1 MKRLFAL
8 VIGMV
13 LLSACSSSEL
23 TENPPNK
30 ESNLSEFVQDKDME
44 EESVCL
50 KLDSLNQAMF
60 PTTNQTRGLSFRK
73 LFDRVKFVIVSDAV
87 GAMFGALIG
96 SVPGAAAGAAI
107 ASGAAI
113 GVAIQADADISTIQ
127 PQQSIQMNDEEIA
140 LSQFLLPTSTESDII
155 CPEDS
160 IGYNHNLIL
169 LSMDGVEPCEFN
181 NLENIIDKVAEIASF
196 NYNIP
201 KSTIL
206 LQIDN
211 NNLHYHNISNTLTN
225 VIKDNQ
231 TLDSYFSNLIV
242 IYPEQASKLKIL
254 HKFFDGLFNIEVQD
268 NKGDYLMQALAIIDQ
283 SALDTD
289 TKLDMRNAFIVG
301 NASNQ
306 LWTIK

>member
-1 MKRLFAL
+1 MKHLIAI

-13 LLSACSSSEL
+13 LFCACSSSEL
-23 TENPPNK
+23 TEDMSTNQ
-30 ESNLSEFVQDKDME
+30 SNLQEYVHERDMDV
-44 EESVCL
+44 ESVCL
-50 KLDSLNQAMF
+50 QLDSLNQAMF
-60 PTTNQTRGLSFRK
+60 PTPNQTRGFSFRK
-73 LFDRVKFVIVSDAV
+73 LFEKVKFVIVSDAV
-87 GAMFGALIG
+87 GAIFGGLVG

-113 GVAIQADADISTIQ
+113 GVAIQADVDISSTQ

-140 LSQFLLPTSTESDII
+140 LSSFLLPTSTESDII

-169 LSMDGVEPCEFN
+169 LAMDGVEPREFN
-181 NLENIIDKVAEIASF
+181 NLENIIDKVAEIASC

-206 LQIDN
+206 LQIN
-211 NNLHYHNISNTLTN
+211 NNKLHYHNISNTLTN
-225 VIKDNQ
+225 VINDNQ
-231 TLDSYFSNLIV
+231 TLDGYFSNLIG

-254 HKFFDGLFNIEVQD
+254 QKFVDGLFNMEVQN

-289 TKLDMRNAFIVG
+289 TKLDLRNAFIVG